1 MTLLLDQNISYKLTA
16 RLADIYP
23 GMAHVRDLGMRSAD
37 DKVIW
42 DFAKTNGYAV
52 LTKDGDYHQMSLL
65 YGAPPKVIWLRVG
78 NVSTDEIEALLRA
91 RQSTIDNFLSSDGAL
106 LVVDP

>member
-1 MTLLLDQNISYKLTA
+1 MTLLLDQNVSHKLAA

-23 GMAHVRDLGMRSAD
+23 GSVHVRDLGMRSAD
-37 DKVIW
+37 DKAIW
-42 DFAKTNGYAV
+42 DFAKGKDFAV
-52 LTKDGDYHQMSLL
+52 LTKDGDFHQMSLL

-91 RQSTIDNFLSSDGAL
+91 RQSTIDGFLDGDGAL

>member
-1 MTLLLDQNISYKLTA
+1 MTLLLDQNISHKLAA
-16 RLADIYP
+16 RLADVYA
-23 GMAHVRDLGMRSAD
+23 GTVHVRDLGMRSAD

-78 NVSTDEIEALLRA
+78 NVSTDDVETLLRVPG
-91 RQSTIDNFLSSDGAL
+91 R
-106 LVVDP
+106 